1 MHLAGMLAHDAGP
14 GREFIR
20 GFAAH
25 GQAHQ
30 ESADL
35 FRRSFARQELVERA
49 LKGRGIK
56 RLSARN
62 RLQGY
67 GETV

>member
-14 GREFIR
+14 GREFICR
-20 GFAAH
+20 FAAH

-30 ESADL
+30 ERADL
-35 FRRSFARQELVERA
+35 FGGRFAGQELVERA
-49 LKGRGIK
+49 LKRGGIK
-56 RLSARN
+56 RLAARN
-62 RLQGY
+62 RLQGC